1 MRIRQINKAY
11 ANYIHLKVKNDF
23 GIDTRRETRNS
34 HAKIPNLY
42 HKSNSKTDRALEISP
57 STPRGRKTPPKIF
70 QETRENFKKM
80 WTCQHARKATKEK
93 WRQLGRMRK
102 VIKALERQSRALRTF
117 RRDAV
122 SFYSSSEFCLNVPSS
137 NVAVSEF
144 RNIATF
150 SLECQLWKKRRQGSE
165 GTSDS
170 ITKAPLQKIKWP
182 LCAFFCGLL

>member
-1 MRIRQINKAY
+1 M
-11 ANYIHLKVKNDF
+11 KNDF

-57 STPRGRKTPPKIF
+57 STPRGGKTPPKIF

-80 WTCQHARKATKEK
+80 WTCQHARKAKKEK
-93 WRQLGRMRK
+93 WRQLGRMGK
-102 VIKALERQSRALRTF
+102 VIKAPERQSRALRTF

-122 SFYSSSEFCLNVPSS
+122 SLNSFYYILLFFWFCLNVPSS
-137 NVAVSEF
+137 HVAVSEF

-150 SLECQLWKKRRQGSE
+150 SLEMSTLKKA
-165 GTSDS
+165 TSR
-170 ITKAPLQKIKWP
+170 LRGHVW
-182 LCAFFCGLL
+182 FHH